1 METKAHHALV
11 GLFAVVVV
19 TALAFFVL
27 WLSNAQ
33 FDEEYSEYE
42 IVFDGPV
49 RGLREAAEVRFN
61 GIQVGEVIDLQLDE
75 QSRVIAT
82 VRVLAQ
88 TPVKVD
94 SFAQLEPQGLTG
106 LSYILITGGTPDAQ
120 RLVSPANRE
129 PPRIFARRAQLE
141 GLFEGSED
149 VLAAAQTAL
158 FRLSSLLSE
167 QNVEEV
173 SATLANIRS
182 ITEHL
187 DEERA
192 LVEDTR
198 RTLLQ
203 IETAAVDIS
212 AAAHAVEEFGRTAN
226 VFLLDEMTPAV
237 NETTAAAMAVNQSAI
252 DTGELIEILTP
263 AIDSFA
269 QSGIRD
275 LNRSASDLRRLI
287 AALERITQEVE
298 SNPGAFI
305 TGSPP
310 ETVEIPE

>member
-11 GLFAVVVV
+11 GLFAVIIAA
-19 TALAFFVL
+19 ALGFFVL

-33 FDEEYSEYE
+33 FDEEYAEYE

-61 GIQVGEVIDLQLDE
+61 GIQVGEVTDLQLDE

-82 VRVLAQ
+82 IRVLAQ

-149 VLAAAQTAL
+149 VLDAAQTAL

-173 SATLANIRS
+173 SATLTNLRELTDQLS
-182 ITEHL
+182 
-187 DEERA
+187 EEQA
-192 LVEDTR
+192 LFEDTR
-198 RTLLQ
+198 RTLQQ
-203 IETAAVDIS
+203 IETAAVDMS
-212 AAAHAVEEFGRTAN
+212 AAARSVEQFGRTADA
-226 VFLLDEMTPAV
+226 FLNNEATVAV
-237 NETTAAAMAVNQSAI
+237 NETAAAALAVNQSAI
-252 DTGELIEILTP
+252 DTGIMLESLTP
-263 AIDSFA
+263 AVESFS
-269 QSGIRD
+269 QNGLQD

-287 AALERITQEVE
+287 AALERITLELE
-298 SNPGAFI
+298 NNPGAFI
-305 TGSPP
+305 AGTPP

>member
-11 GLFAVVVV
+11 GLFAVTIVA
-19 TALAFFVL
+19 ALGFFVL

-33 FDEEYSEYE
+33 FDEEYAEYE

-49 RGLREAAEVRFN
+49 RGLRESAEVRFN
-61 GIQVGEVIDLQLDE
+61 GIQVGEVTNLQLDE
-75 QSRVIAT
+75 QSRVIASI
-82 VRVLAQ
+82 RVLEQ

-149 VLAAAQTAL
+149 VLDAAQTAL

-173 SATLANIRS
+173 SQTIANIRA
-182 ITEHL
+182 ITDQLSAEQ
-187 DEERA
+187 A
-192 LVEDTR
+192 LIEDTR
-198 RTLLQ
+198 RALQQ
-203 IETAAVDIS
+203 IEIAANDIS
-212 AAAHAVEEFGRTAN
+212 AAANSVEQFGYTAN
-226 VFLLDEMTPAV
+226 AFLE
-237 NETTAAAMAVNQSAI
+237 NEATTAINNTSTAALNVNQSAI
-252 DTGELIEILTP
+252 DTGLLIETLTP
-263 AIDSFA
+263 AIESFA
-269 QSGIRD
+269 ENGIDD

-287 AALERITQEVE
+287 AALERITREIE
-298 SNPGAFI
+298 NNPGAFI
-305 TGSPP
+305 AGSPP
-310 ETVEIPE
+310 ATVEIPE